1 MKDEKS
7 TKQDVPCGAVFI
19 IREDALAEGVSG
31 VLSVMEFLDD
41 MVVCLIRDK
50 KSSVDPKLLERLLGA
65 PVVEDAPKAIKK
77 IFKSS
82 PGELRKVSLKGE
94 MSRALEFIESK
105 SAHIIPEGVNPGLT
119 ALCVLSGKD
128 GIYTRLSEAG
138 VDNYQLI
145 ELYAYGEWARNILK
159 EKGIEPED
167 FGMDDREFIKRRAER
182 IAAAVR
188 VKEKKDPE

>member
-1 MKDEKS
+1 MKDEPA
-7 TKQDVPCGAVFI
+7 VPCGAVFV
-19 IREDALAEGVSG
+19 IREDSLAEGISG
-31 VLSVMEFLDD
+31 VLSVMDFLDN
-41 MVVCLIRDK
+41 MIVCLIRDK
-50 KSSVDPKLLERLLGA
+50 KPSVDPKLLEKLLGV
-65 PVVEDAPKAIKK
+65 PITEDAPKALKK
-77 IFKSS
+77 MLKRKS
-82 PGELRKVSLKGE
+82 EQVQKVSLKSE
-94 MSRALEFIESK
+94 MSRALEFIENK
-105 SAHIIPEGVNPGLT
+105 SAHIIPDGVNPGLT

-167 FGMDDREFIKRRAER
+167 FGVDDREFIKRRAER

-188 VKEKKDPE
+188 IKEKDSPE